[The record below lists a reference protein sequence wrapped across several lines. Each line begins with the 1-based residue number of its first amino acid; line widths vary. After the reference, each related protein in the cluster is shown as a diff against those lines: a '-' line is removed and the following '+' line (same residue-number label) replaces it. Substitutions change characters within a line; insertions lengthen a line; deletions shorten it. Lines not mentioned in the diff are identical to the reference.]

1 MSFEKIT
8 RTLVG
13 DSPGKTTELT
23 YFRIGPD
30 NAERKVY
37 LQAAL
42 HADEQPGILI
52 LHHLLKMLRK
62 ADTAGELNA
71 GFVLFP
77 MVNPLGMGDI
87 EFGQHQGR
95 YDRDT
100 GVNHNRQWP
109 DLYSA
114 VDQSL
119 GDRLG
124 QDEKENI
131 RLVRE
136 VVANWLERYPQVKAR
151 DQWRHA
157 VASEAYD
164 ADYVF
169 DLHCDDE
176 SLLYIYTVPQQRE
189 TMQLLANYTGA
200 AATLLAEDGG
210 GNSFDEVW
218 PAIWLKLHNEFPDKA
233 IPLPV
238 KSCTLEY
245 RGQIDTF
252 DALNIQDAENLYGY
266 FQAEGLIGGDPKG
279 RPIEAPA
286 ATDLR
291 ATEIIRAEHAGLL
304 AYCVELGEEVV
315 KGQKIAELIHLD
327 GEQAFVGRTP
337 VIAGTSGIILSRN
350 TNKYVWRGAGITKI
364 VGDEILESR
373 GEFLLEDK

>member
-8 RTLVG
+8 KILIG
-13 DSPGKTTELT
+13 DSPGKTTELN
-23 YFRIGPD
+23 YFRIGP
-30 NAERKVY
+30 AEPEKKVY

-42 HADEQPGILI
+42 HADEQPGIMI
-52 LHHLLKMLRK
+52 LHHMLELLKA
-62 ADTAGELNA
+62 ADQAGELGA
-71 GFVLFP
+71 QFVLLP

-100 GVNHNRQWP
+100 GINHNRQWP

-114 VDQSL
+114 VDKSL

-124 QDEKENI
+124 SDEKENI
-131 RLVRE
+131 RLVRGA
-136 VVANWLERYPQVKAR
+136 VAKWLESYPQVKAR

-157 VASEAYD
+157 VVSEAYD

-169 DLHCDDE
+169 DLHCDDD
-176 SLLYIYTVPQQRE
+176 SLLYIYTVPQQQE
-189 TMQLLANYTGA
+189 TMRVLANYTGA

-218 PAIWLKLHNEFPDKA
+218 PAIWIKLAKEYPDKA
-233 IPLPV
+233 IPMMRA
-238 KSCTLEY
+238 SCTLEY

-252 DALNIQDAENLYGY
+252 DAMNRQDAKNLFGY
-266 FQAEGLIGGDPKG
+266 FQAEGLIGGDAQAS
-279 RPIEAPA
+279 PIEAPV

-291 ATEIIRAEHAGLL
+291 ATEIIRAEHAGLV
-304 AYCVELGEEVV
+304 AYCVELGEKVA
-315 KGQKIAELIHLD
+315 KGQKIADLIYLD

-364 VGDEILESR
+364 VGSEILGSR
-373 GEFLLEDK
+373 GDFLLED

>member
-1 MSFEKIT
+1 MSYEKLVK
-8 RTLVG
+8 TLVG
-13 DSPGKTTELT
+13 DSPGKTTELI
-23 YFRIGPD
+23 YFRIGPE
-30 NAERKVY
+30 NAEKKVY

-42 HADEQPGILI
+42 HADEQPGIMV
-52 LHHLLKMLRK
+52 LHHLLDLLKT
-62 ADTAGELNA
+62 ADQSGELSA
-71 GFVLFP
+71 QFVLFP

-95 YDRDT
+95 YDRDS

-119 GDRLG
+119 GERLG
-124 QDEKENI
+124 SDEKENL

-136 VVANWLERYPQVKAR
+136 AVANWLDELPQVKAR

-157 VASEAYD
+157 IASEAYD

-200 AATLLAEDGG
+200 AATLLAEEGG

-218 PAIWLKLHNEFPDKA
+218 PAIWIKLEKKYPDKA
-233 IPLPV
+233 IPMLRA
-238 KSCTLEY
+238 SCTLEY
-245 RGQIDTF
+245 RGQTDTF
-252 DALNIQDAENLYGY
+252 DAMNSQDAENFYGY
-266 FQAEGLIGGDPKG
+266 FQAEGLIDGEAKG
-279 RPIEAPA
+279 NPIDAPM

-291 ATEIIRAEHAGLL
+291 ATEIIRAEHAGLV
-304 AYCVELGEEVV
+304 AYCVELGEQVE
-315 KGQKIAELIHLD
+315 KGQKVADLIYLD
-327 GEQAFVGRTP
+327 GDQAFVGRTP
-337 VIAGTSGIILSRN
+337 VVAGTSGIILSRN
-350 TNKYVWRGAGITKI
+350 TNKYVWRNAGITKI
-364 VGDEILESR
+364 VGSEILESR
-373 GEFLLEDK
+373 GEFLLED

>member
-1 MSFEKIT
+1 MSFERIVKTI
-8 RTLVG
+8 VG
-13 DSPGKTTELT
+13 DSPGKTTELN
-23 YFRIGPD
+23 YFRLGPVG
-30 NAERKVY
+30 AKKKVY

-52 LHHLLKMLRK
+52 LYHLLNLLRA
-62 ADTAGELNA
+62 ADNA
-71 GFVLFP
+71 NALSAEFVLFP

-109 DLYSA
+109 DLYSV

-131 RLVRE
+131 HLIRE
-136 VVANWLERYPQVKAR
+136 AVANWLKSNPGVKAR

-157 VASEAYD
+157 VMSEAHD

-176 SLLYIYTVPQQRE
+176 SLLYIYTVPQQHEAMR
-189 TMQLLANYTGA
+189 LLANYTGA
-200 AATLLAEDGG
+200 VATLLAEEGG

-218 PAIWLKLHNEFPDKA
+218 PAIWLKLAKEYPDKA
-233 IPLPV
+233 IPMMRA
-238 KSCTLEY
+238 SCTLEY
-245 RGQIDTF
+245 RGQTDTF
-252 DALNIQDAENLYGY
+252 DSLNLQDAENLYGY
-266 FQAEGLIGGDPKG
+266 FQAEGLIGGKPKG
-279 RPIEAPA
+279 QPIEAPT

-291 ATEIIRAEHAGLL
+291 ATEIIRAEHAGLV

-327 GEQAFVGRTP
+327 GEQAFAGRTP
-337 VIAGTSGIILSRN
+337 VVAATSGIILSRN

-364 VGDEILESR
+364 VGTEILDSR
-373 GEFLLEDK
+373 GDFLLED

>member
-1 MSFEKIT
+1 MSYEKLVK
-8 RTLVG
+8 TLVG
-13 DSPGKTTELT
+13 DSPGKTTELI
-23 YFRIGPD
+23 YFRIGPE
-30 NAERKVY
+30 NAEKKVY

-42 HADEQPGILI
+42 HADEQPGIMV
-52 LHHLLKMLRK
+52 LHHLLDLLKT
-62 ADTAGELNA
+62 ADQSGELSA
-71 GFVLFP
+71 QFVLFP

-95 YDRDT
+95 YDRDS

-119 GDRLG
+119 GERLG
-124 QDEKENI
+124 SDEKENL

-136 VVANWLERYPQVKAR
+136 AVANWLDELPQVKAR

-157 VASEAYD
+157 IASEAYD

-200 AATLLAEDGG
+200 AATLLAEEGG

-218 PAIWLKLHNEFPDKA
+218 PAIWIKLEKKYPDKA
-233 IPLPV
+233 IPMLRA
-238 KSCTLEY
+238 SCTLEY

-252 DALNIQDAENLYGY
+252 DALNLQDAENLYGY
-266 FQAEGLIGGDPKG
+266 FQAEGLIGGEAKG
-279 RPIEAPA
+279 NPIDAPM

-291 ATEIIRAEHAGLL
+291 ATEIIRAEHAGLV
-304 AYCVELGEEVV
+304 AYCVELGEQVE
-315 KGQKIAELIHLD
+315 KGQKVADLIYLD
-327 GEQAFVGRTP
+327 GDQAFVGRTP
-337 VIAGTSGIILSRN
+337 VVAGTSGIILSRN
-350 TNKYVWRGAGITKI
+350 TNKYVWRNAGITKI
-364 VGDEILESR
+364 VGSEILESR
-373 GEFLLEDK
+373 GEFLLED